1 MKITEK
7 SYKVEGAEFIQR
19 PLGTFQLMRL
29 ALVAEELSEELKKAF
44 TKIVVD
50 GEADVDITALLMYFE
65 KNPSLLARL
74 LEVVMIDVKTN
85 KPVYLSGDEV
95 KAPLV
100 KIINSAETFLEVVA
114 DFFTFND
121 LSRIASSFLRIR
133 AMSPTLFQASGKSSS
148 PSAASPK
155 K

>member
-7 SYKVEGAEFIQR
+7 SYKIDGAEYLQR

-29 ALVAEELSEELKKAF
+29 ALVAEDLSADLKKAF

-65 KNPSLLARL
+65 EHPELLARL

-85 KPVYLSGDEV
+85 KPVYLCGDEV

-121 LSRIASSFLRIR
+121 LYQIASSLSRIKT
-133 AMSPTLFQASGKSSS
+133 MSLTLFQASGKSSA
-148 PSAASPK
+148 PSEASPK